1 MNRRGKLGLP
11 FAVVVVAL
19 AGMAVLVGGLLV
31 ISAILGR

>member
-1 MNRRGKLGLP
+1 MSPRSRLGLP

-19 AGMAVLVGGLLV
+19 AGMVALVGGLLL